1 MNIKI
6 LCVCACQNSV
16 YHIKV
21 IIFCGTCFSWQLCIL
36 FYNLKPGSLII
47 FYIVVVQSLSHVWLF
62 VTPWIAEPQG
72 SLSFTKF
79 WSFLRFMSI
88 ESVILSNHLIL
99 CHLLLLLPSVF
110 PSIRVFSNTVYLN
123 PSKCWIWGLDFR
135 NEKVRTYWPAVREG
149 CVANS
154 QQSQWIQMDRPLLF
168 CWEAVLPACSLP
180 FLHF

>member
-16 YHIKV
+16 YYIKV

-62 VTPWIAEPQG
+62 VTSWIAEPQG

-79 WSFLRFMSI
+79 WSLLRFMSFWVSDTI
-88 ESVILSNHLIL
+88 
-99 CHLLLLLPSVF
+99 
-110 PSIRVFSNTVYLN
+110 
-123 PSKCWIWGLDFR
+123 
-135 NEKVRTYWPAVREG
+135 
-149 CVANS
+149 
-154 QQSQWIQMDRPLLF
+154 
-168 CWEAVLPACSLP
+168 
-180 FLHF
+180 

>member
-16 YHIKV
+16 YYIKV

-79 WSFLRFMSI
+79 WSLLRFMSFWVSDTI
-88 ESVILSNHLIL
+88 
-99 CHLLLLLPSVF
+99 
-110 PSIRVFSNTVYLN
+110 
-123 PSKCWIWGLDFR
+123 
-135 NEKVRTYWPAVREG
+135 
-149 CVANS
+149 
-154 QQSQWIQMDRPLLF
+154 
-168 CWEAVLPACSLP
+168 
-180 FLHF
+180 